1 MVRKQHVFILIT
13 VVILLSLSL
22 VGCGLQPESNSASDT
37 NDQTSSRTN
46 SSNNSDNSG
55 IVLASYPVS
64 ELQQPAQVG
73 PTPTPVSSDV
83 LTNAYSIDEL
93 FINIYE
99 RVNPSVVNIDI
110 VFDSSF
116 SDSFSGSGSGFVY
129 DDEGHIVTNAHVIQ
143 GAREIVVTFSSGYV
157 TSANI
162 VGVDAFSDLAV
173 IKVDVDPDIL
183 VPVTMGNSRDVKVGQ
198 HVVVIGNPFGLTSS
212 MTVGNVSATGRAL
225 PSEQLLS
232 EDSNAS
238 GIFNNPAI
246 LQVDATINPGNSGG
260 PVLNIDGE
268 LIGVA
273 EAIRTETGFFQG
285 VAFAIPSNTVQ
296 RIVPQLI
303 DKGIVSYPYL
313 GISSPATDDGITV
326 AALAEPYNLPVSSG
340 VLVAEVLSDSPA
352 EEAGLRGGDTEEV
365 IRGRR
370 VILGGDIIVA
380 INGEFVN
387 DLDEL
392 LAYLIENVS
401 PGETVQLTIVRDNQT
416 LEIPVTVGERP
427 SS

>member
-1 MVRKQHVFILIT
+1 MVRKQHLFILIT
-13 VVILLSLSL
+13 VVVLFSLSL
-22 VGCGLQPESNSASDT
+22 VACGSQSASSSAPDT
-37 NDQTSSRTN
+37 NEQSSSRANSTN
-46 SSNNSDNSG
+46 NQNNNG

-93 FINIYE
+93 FVNIYE

-110 VFDSSF
+110 VFDGSF
-116 SDSFSGSGSGFVY
+116 TDSFSGSGSGFIY
-129 DDEGHIVTNAHVIQ
+129 DNEGHIVTNAHVIQ

-157 TSANI
+157 TTANI
-162 VGVDAFSDLAV
+162 VGTDAFSDLAV
-173 IKVDVDPDIL
+173 IKVDVEPEVL
-183 VPVTMGNSRDVKVGQ
+183 VPVTIGNSRDVKVGQ

-225 PSEQLLS
+225 PSEQLLR
-232 EDSNAS
+232 EDGSTAD
-238 GIFNNPAI
+238 IFNNPAI
-246 LQVDATINPGNSGG
+246 IQVDAIINPGNSGG

-268 LIGVA
+268 VIGVA

-285 VAFAIPSNTVQ
+285 VAFAIPANTVK

-303 DKGIVSYPYL
+303 DTGFVAYPYL

-326 AALAEPYNLPVSSG
+326 AALAEPYNLPVTAG

-352 EEAGLRGGDTEEV
+352 EDAGLRGGDTEEV

-392 LAYLIENVS
+392 LAYLIENVA
-401 PGETVQLTIVRDNQT
+401 PNETVQLTVVRDNQT

-427 SS
+427 SN